1 MSGAQESS
9 ISVLIADDHVVV
21 RMGLR
26 SMIESEPGMS
36 VAGEVSNGF
45 EAIEFYDRT
54 PVELVLM
61 DLRMPR
67 MGGVEAIGKICGAD
81 PHARILVL
89 TTYDGDEN
97 IYRALQAG
105 AKGYLL
111 KDVGKEEFI
120 TALRK
125 VAQGEYYIPPD
136 VAARLAQ
143 RLPTDHLSQREM
155 DVLGWIVRGL
165 SNKEIADRLSITEST
180 VKNHVNSLLAK
191 LQVHDRTQAVTTALK
206 RGIVTL
212 D

>member
-1 MSGAQESS
+1 MQKTES
-9 ISVLIADDHVVV
+9 IRVLIVDDHVVV

-26 SMIESEPGMS
+26 SMIDSESDMT
-36 VAGEVSNGF
+36 VVGEASNGE
-45 EAIEFYDRT
+45 EAVQEYRNF
-54 PVELVLM
+54 PAQVVLM

-67 MGGVEAIGKICGAD
+67 MGGVEATTAIKAFD
-81 PHARILVL
+81 SQAHILVL

-111 KDVGKEEFI
+111 KDVPKDEFLNAI
-120 TALRK
+120 RT
-125 VAQGEYYIPPD
+125 VAKGEYVIPPI

-155 DVLGWIVRGL
+155 DVLKLIVRGR
-165 SNKEIADRLSITEST
+165 SNKEIGADLHVTEST

-191 LQVHDRTQAVTTALK
+191 LHVQDRTQAVTTALK

>member
-1 MSGAQESS
+1 MQKTES
-9 ISVLIADDHVVV
+9 IRVLIVDDHVVV

-26 SMIESEPGMS
+26 SMIDSESDMT
-36 VAGEVSNGF
+36 VMGEASNGE
-45 EAIEFYDRT
+45 EAVQEYRNS
-54 PVELVLM
+54 PAQVVLM

-67 MGGVEAIGKICGAD
+67 MGGVEATTAIKAFD
-81 PHARILVL
+81 SQAHILVL

-111 KDVGKEEFI
+111 KDVPKDEFLNAI
-120 TALRK
+120 RT
-125 VAQGEYYIPPD
+125 VAKGEYVIPPI

-155 DVLGWIVRGL
+155 DVLKLIVRGR
-165 SNKEIADRLSITEST
+165 SNKEIGADLHVTEST

-191 LQVHDRTQAVTTALK
+191 LHVQDRTQAVTTALK